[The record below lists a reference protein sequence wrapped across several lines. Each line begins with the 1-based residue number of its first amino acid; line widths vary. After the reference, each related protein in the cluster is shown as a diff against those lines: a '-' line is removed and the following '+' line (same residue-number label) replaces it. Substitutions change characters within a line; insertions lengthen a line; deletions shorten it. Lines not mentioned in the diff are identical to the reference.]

1 MIIAVVTANAIGISG
16 LRQDS
21 SSLAGVL
28 YQLSYEYSCI
38 GSIHPLLLPNRNNLP
53 KRSAWYP

>member
-1 MIIAVVTANAIGISG
+1 MIIAVVIANAIGISG
-16 LRQDS
+16 LQQDS

-38 GSIHPLLLPNRNNLP
+38 GSIHLLLLPNRNNLP
-53 KRSAWYP
+53 KRSA